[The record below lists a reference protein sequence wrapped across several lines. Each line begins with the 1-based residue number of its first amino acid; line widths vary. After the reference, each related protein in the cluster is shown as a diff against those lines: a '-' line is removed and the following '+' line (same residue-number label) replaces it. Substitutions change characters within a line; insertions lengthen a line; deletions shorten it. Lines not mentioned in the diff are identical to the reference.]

1 MGIKLYQVG
10 QNSPTI
16 LANTPGLEGQTSKL
30 EAMHKVSEGELD
42 TIAQPTV
49 ILSHTDEPEILEL
62 ADDNTDPPENHQDNG
77 ATPPVNTQTSP
88 PHPPLEDASAAS
100 AAPPPCPRVEA
111 GNAALQAREG
121 ELPDVSL
128 LGADYILYGVYQD
141 WVHKKIGELLDGG
154 IRKIVSGK
162 RGGKNLFVCRPN
174 AMTHLPGN
182 RGRYL

>member
-16 LANTPGLEGQTSKL
+16 LANTPGLEGHTSKL

-77 ATPPVNTQTSP
+77 ATPPVNTQPSQPHSSPEDTLVASAETP
-88 PHPPLEDASAAS
+88 PH
-100 AAPPPCPRVEA
+100 PRVEA
-111 GNAALQAREG
+111 VDADLQAQEG
-121 ELPDVSL
+121 DILNVRL
-128 LGADYILYGVYQD
+128 LGTNYMLYVVY
-141 WVHKKIGELLDGG
+141 
-154 IRKIVSGK
+154 
-162 RGGKNLFVCRPN
+162 
-174 AMTHLPGN
+174 
-182 RGRYL
+182 